1 MLNSNNQ
8 PSDDAP
14 GFPVN
19 GNVAYGETGA
29 DRPKGIDADGTISS
43 VRQTY
48 ACNFV
53 GLFKLCAVAVCGCI
67 DPSTRA
73 GTRGCTVVAKR
84 AARPDGP
91 ACSVN

>member
-29 DRPKGIDADGTISS
+29 DRPKGIDADGTMYGI
-43 VRQTY
+43 
-48 ACNFV
+48 
-53 GLFKLCAVAVCGCI
+53 
-67 DPSTRA
+67 
-73 GTRGCTVVAKR
+73 
-84 AARPDGP
+84 
-91 ACSVN
+91 